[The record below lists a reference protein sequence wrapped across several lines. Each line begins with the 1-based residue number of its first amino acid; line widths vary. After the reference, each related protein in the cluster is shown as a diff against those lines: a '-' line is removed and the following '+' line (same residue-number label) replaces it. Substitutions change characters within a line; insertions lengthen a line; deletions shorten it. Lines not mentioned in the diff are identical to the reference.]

1 MPFETQVPI
10 LALQFGPSVTVP
22 SLTMAS
28 ADFCLCF
35 PFCCQF
41 GTRYAGRGQTS
52 PGSHLVFPPTP
63 PNIPPPLPHRFGASL
78 SWTGLPGATAS
89 YPVRIP
95 RFGSSSTPSFPPR
108 RTTTQLASSYGSP
121 CRARSGLA
129 PLHNIACR
137 AHLRTDFEK
146 QRHNTLYAS

>member
-63 PNIPPPLPHRFGASL
+63 PNRPPPSAQVWGFTVLDRLTRGDSLVSGSYPSVWEFLHTFLPTPPHDDAVGFKLRFPLQGPQR
-78 SWTGLPGATAS
+78 TCTAS
-89 YPVRIP
+89 QHSMP
-95 RFGSSSTPSFPPR
+95 GTPK
-108 RTTTQLASSYGSP
+108 
-121 CRARSGLA
+121 
-129 PLHNIACR
+129 
-137 AHLRTDFEK
+137 D
-146 QRHNTLYAS
+146 